1 MEAVDQA
8 ELGPVNG
15 SCNTQDSTPVTNSVN
30 FSSWYIYIQRDF
42 TPLVNGLKSYSMN
55 TDTDSGV
62 KSYSL

>member
-1 MEAVDQA
+1 M
-8 ELGPVNG
+8 LFLPNG
-15 SCNTQDSTPVTNSVN
+15 SYNTQDSTPVTNGVN
-30 FSSWYIYIQRDF
+30 FLVGIYIYIQIDF